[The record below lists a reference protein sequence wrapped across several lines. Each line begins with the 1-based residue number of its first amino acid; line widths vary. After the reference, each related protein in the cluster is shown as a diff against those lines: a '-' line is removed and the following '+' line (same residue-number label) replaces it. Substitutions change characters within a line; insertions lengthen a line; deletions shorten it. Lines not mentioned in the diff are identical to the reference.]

1 MISKLMKKAVT
12 FVLSTAMAVTAI
24 TFTMPQQ
31 KVKAAPTTSSQLVW
45 SDEFNG
51 SSLDTSKWGY
61 EIGTGASG
69 WGNNELQYYTNR
81 TDNAYVSGGAL
92 HIRAKRESYGGKN
105 YTSARLNT
113 NGKFTFK
120 YGYVEARLALPSS
133 QGIWPAFWML
143 GANIGSVAGLHVVK
157 LTSWKQLMQ
166 KIEHMLRV
174 IGIAMDI
181 RIMERIQEILILHN
195 IIHMD
200 YSGTVSI

>member
-69 WGNNELQYYTNR
+69 WGNNELHYYTFCIYNS
-81 TDNAYVSGGAL
+81 YVS
-92 HIRAKRESYGGKN
+92 
-105 YTSARLNT
+105 
-113 NGKFTFK
+113 
-120 YGYVEARLALPSS
+120 
-133 QGIWPAFWML
+133 W
-143 GANIGSVAGLHVVK
+143 
-157 LTSWKQLMQ
+157 
-166 KIEHMLRV
+166 
-174 IGIAMDI
+174 
-181 RIMERIQEILILHN
+181 
-195 IIHMD
+195 
-200 YSGTVSI
+200 